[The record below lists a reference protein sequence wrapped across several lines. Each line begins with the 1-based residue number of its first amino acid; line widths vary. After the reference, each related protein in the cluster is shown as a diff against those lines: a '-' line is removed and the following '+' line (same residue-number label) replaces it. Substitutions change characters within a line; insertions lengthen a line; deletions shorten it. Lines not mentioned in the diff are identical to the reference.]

1 VAVALRQQRRN
12 TQRAG
17 RSLRGAFEDHCMP
30 TASARR
36 FLSRPTASRLRAR
49 ALPLAGVLLMALA
62 TAGAHAQAYRNPLVN
77 TATIAAPADISDPTP
92 GNNSSSDSNTL
103 AATAQLSVVKTIT
116 SAVPVP
122 VGGAVQYRIEVRNA
136 GPSQAVG
143 ATLTDSVPTQLTGVT
158 WTCAPVSAATSCSA
172 ASGTDSVNVGVNVG
186 VGEVLVVL
194 VSGTA
199 PTVTPATIS
208 ANSATITPPPG
219 TTDPTPGDNTS
230 TTPTITVQ
238 AAAII
243 ANNDNYTATPIAP
256 GAGGTTPRVFANDT
270 LNGAAFAD
278 AAVVA
283 TLTTAP
289 AGYAINAN
297 GTISVP
303 ATAAAGPVTL
313 TYQICEAASPS
324 NCSSA
329 SVQLVVSP
337 NAVDDSYAVQAG
349 AQRVGNVRD
358 NDNYVVDSTF
368 TQTAAPTQGTLQ
380 LLTDGNFTY
389 TANAGATGTDTF
401 SYQLCLPAPNG
412 AVCDTATVT
421 INLTANVI
429 DAVNDD
435 FSAASIPAAAGGT
448 TASVLTNDTFN
459 GAAVV
464 PANLTTTLITAPA
477 GYTINAAGAIS
488 VPANAVAG
496 PVSLAYR
503 ICVTAAPTLCDTA
516 TVQVVVGPNALD
528 DAITTPGAGQPV
540 SGSVAGND
548 NTPAGSAFTPA
559 GAAAT
564 QGTVILNGDGAF
576 TYTPNAG
583 ASGTDTFGYQVCLP
597 APNGAVCDSAVVTVT
612 LGANA
617 LLANDDLF
625 PTPVSALTGGS
636 TPSVLGNDTLNG
648 VVVTPGTVTATLQGA
663 VTGFSLDAVSG
674 VISVAAGVPAGATAL
689 SYQLCENAVPANCS
703 TANVQVLVSPAAQ
716 PDSYPVQS
724 GQAATGNVGTND
736 APPVGA
742 VFTALSQPTLG
753 TLVFNTDGSFTYT
766 SAPGSTGSDTITY
779 QVCLPAPN
787 SGVCATT
794 TAAFVIAANTVDAVD
809 DPFTS
814 PAISPVT
821 GGSTPSVLGND
832 LYNGAPAAAAQVTL
846 SLTGT
851 APPGYTITSAGVIN
865 VPAGA
870 AAGAVSITY
879 ELCEAGTTSNC
890 DTAAVALLIAPAA
903 ADDTYTTSAGQPL
916 VGDVSINDNAPA
928 GSTYSVFTPPAAGTF
943 TLQANGSFS
952 YTPAGAGP
960 QTLQYQV
967 CLPAPDAGTCA
978 TGTVNITVIAN
989 TLDAVDDNFR
999 APVFAPGA
1007 GGTTPSVLGNDT
1019 FNGAAANP
1027 LQVTVNLVGAPAGFS
1042 MDAAGIITVS
1052 GFAPAGATTLTYEL
1066 CELGSTSN
1074 CDTAAAQVLI
1084 APDAQDDTAS
1094 VTGTQPGSFNLAAN
1108 DNVPAGATFTV
1119 TVAPTKGT
1127 AVLAADGTLQYAAT
1141 AGQSGADTL
1150 TYQVCLPAPDG
1161 TTCDTA
1167 QVAINIAAAALV
1179 AVNDDYSAS
1188 PIPPSG
1194 GSTPSVL
1201 LNDTFNG
1208 AAIVPGTTPVTAS
1221 LTTLVSG
1228 YSMAANGVIS
1238 VAAGTLPGSV
1248 ALNYQVCET
1257 ALPSNC
1263 ATATAVVVMSP
1274 DAVNDT
1280 LPATAGATTVLN
1292 VLANDVAPLAPVV
1305 SVTVQPLG
1313 GTAVVNGDG
1322 SLSYTPTGPF
1332 VGPDTLTYQLCLP
1345 APHGAVC
1352 DTATVALNVTATTL
1366 AAANDNFTGTPIAPA
1381 AGGSTASVLL
1391 NDTFNGSPIV
1401 PGTTPVVAALL
1412 SPVTGYTMAADGVV
1426 SVAPGT
1432 TPAAVTLS
1440 YQVCETAL
1448 PTNCAAATAV
1458 VAVSPDV
1465 ADDNL
1470 PATAG
1475 TTTVLNVLA
1484 NDAAPLNP
1492 LVTIPGAP
1500 TNGTAVANGDGS
1512 ISYTPTGAFVG
1523 TDSFTY
1529 QVCLPAPGG
1538 TVCDTATVSVTVSA
1552 TTLTAVADDFT
1563 ATPIAPATGGSTTSV
1578 LLNDTFSGA
1587 PIIPGTTAVTAS
1599 LSSPV
1604 TGYSMAAN
1612 GVITVA
1618 PGTTPAAV
1626 TLNYQVCENAVPTN
1640 CAGATALV
1648 AVSPEAVDDA
1658 LPATAGTTTVL
1669 NVLANDTAPLA
1680 PTVTVPAAPAN
1691 GAALVNGDG
1700 TISYTP
1706 NAGFTGADSFTY
1718 QVCLPAPAAG
1728 VCDTATVAVTVGVTT
1743 LTAAPDDF
1751 TTTPIA
1757 PAAGGSTASVLLND
1771 TFNGV
1776 AIVPGTT
1783 PVTATLLTVEPGYSM
1798 AANGVISVAPGTT
1811 PAAVTL
1817 NYQVCETAVP
1827 TNCAAAAA
1835 VVAVSPVAVDDA
1847 LPAAAGV
1854 ATVLNVTANDTLPA
1868 NPTITVSVAPT
1879 NGTAVVNGDGTITYT
1894 PTAGFTGADSFTYQV
1909 CLPAPG
1915 AAVCDTASVAVT
1927 VSVTGLV
1934 AVNDDFTAT
1943 PIAPAAGGSTASV
1956 LLNDTFNGAPIVPG
1970 TTAVT
1975 ASLLTP
1981 ATGYTMA
1988 ANGVVSVAPGTTP
2001 AAVTLNYQVCE
2012 NAVPSNCASA
2022 AVVVAVSPDAV
2033 ADTLPAAAG
2042 TTTVLN
2048 VLANDAAPLTPVV
2061 TIPTPPTSGT
2071 AVVNG
2076 DGSISYTPT
2085 GPFTGTDTFT
2095 YQLCLPAPGAT
2106 VCDTATVSITVSAT
2120 TLTAVADD
2128 FTATPIAPAAGGSTA
2143 SVLLN
2148 DTFNGAPI
2156 VPGTTPVTASLLTS
2170 VAGYTMA
2177 ANGVVSVAPGT
2188 TPAAVTLNYQ
2198 VCENAVPSNCASA
2211 AVVVAVSP
2219 DAVADALPATAGTTT
2234 VLNVLAND
2242 AAPLNPVV
2250 TIPSPPTSGTAVVNG
2265 DGTISY
2271 TPTAGFTGTDSFT
2284 YQLCLPA
2291 PGATVCDTATVSIT
2305 VSATTLSAVADDFTA
2320 TPIAPAA
2327 GGSTAS
2333 VLLNDTFNGA
2343 PIVPGTTQVTASL
2356 VTPVTGYSMAPN
2368 GVVTVAPGTTPAAVT
2383 LSYQVCEIA
2392 VPTNCAQSTAV
2403 VAVSPVV
2410 VDDTLNAAAGTTTVL
2425 NVTVNDTLPT
2435 NPTITVSVAPANGT
2449 ATVNGDGTI
2458 SYTPNAGFTGPDT
2471 FTYQAC
2477 LPAPAAGVCD
2487 TATVALTV
2495 AATSVTVVNDDFTG
2509 TPIAPATGG
2518 STASVLLN
2526 DTFNGAPIVPGTT
2539 PVTASLV
2546 NPVAGYSM
2554 AANGVVSVAAGTTPA
2569 AVTLSYQACENAVP
2583 TNCAQGTAVVAVSPV
2598 AADDTLSATAGTTTV
2613 LNVTANDTLPTNPTI
2628 TVSVAPANGTVVV
2641 NGDGTISYT
2650 PTGPFTGADSFTYQ
2664 VCLPVPG
2671 AGVCDTATVSLTVTA
2686 SALVAVGDDF
2696 SGVPVA
2702 PTGGSTASVLL
2713 NDTFNGAPIVP
2724 GTTPVTAS
2732 LVSAVPGYSMAAN
2745 GVVTVAPGT
2754 TPAATTLTYQVCEN
2768 AQPTNCAQATALVAV
2783 RPNAA
2788 DDTLPAGS
2796 GTTVLNVAANDTL
2809 PLGPVFTV
2817 SVPPTNGTAVVN
2829 GDNTISYTPTAG
2841 FTGTDNFTYQVCLPA
2856 PNLNVCDTATVS
2868 VTVTAALLDAV
2879 DDTATNVPATGA
2891 LGLLNVFANDTF
2903 NGAAL
2908 DPAMVVLTPNNTTA
2922 LTIQPNG
2929 SLDVA
2934 AGTPGVTYTTTY
2946 RICLVAQPAV
2956 CDIGTVSVTLA
2967 TTPGLL
2973 DAVDDTVANV
2983 PAAGATGV
2991 ANVLANDTYNS
3002 AALDPA
3008 TVVLIPVNTAA
3019 LTIQPNGSVDVAAGT
3034 PGSTYTTTYQI
3045 CLVAQPAV
3053 CDVGTVTV
3061 TLANPA
3067 VLVAADDSVVDVPA
3081 AGASAVINVLTND
3094 SLNGAPLDPATVVLT
3109 PVNTAALTIQPNGS
3123 VNVAAGTPGSTY
3135 TTTYQICLVAQPTV
3149 CAAGTVSVTLAAA
3162 PLAVPVAN
3170 PDQATTPQDG
3180 QIDVPVLAND
3190 LVNGAPLDP
3199 QTVAVT
3205 ITTAPASGTAVV
3217 LAGGIVRYTPTPNYS
3232 GPDTFTYTVCNQ
3244 ASPPDCSSATVT
3256 VQVELNDVDV
3266 VDENITVLSGT
3277 TTTVPLLDNL
3287 TTSGARINAASM
3299 RLARAAVNGRA
3310 TCANGDCIYTAFVGY
3325 SGLDNFSYTICDN
3338 SVPTP
3343 VCVEGRVN
3351 VVVTADPVVLR
3362 LTKQAT
3368 QRSVQVG
3375 DVVRYVVTVENM
3387 GDFDALGVTLLDT
3400 LPSGFT
3406 FIPGGFEAHDAD
3418 NAARASGVAPLQ
3430 IDGLDIPAGGSAT
3443 LVYYLRVGAGV
3454 GLGVH
3459 TNRITAADVLGTTI
3473 SNVASADVEVIGD
3486 PLLDES
3492 LVIGSVFDDH
3502 NGNGVQ
3508 DAGERGI
3515 PGVRVVSVEGLVIE
3529 TDAYGRYH
3537 LVGIN
3542 GGQARGRNFIL
3553 KVDPSTLPAEAR
3565 FTTRNPL
3572 VRRIT
3577 PGLPVRFDFGVALP
3591 QGRME
3596 AGPPQSVLEVGEGLF
3611 VPGQATLGPAAE
3623 AVLAHA
3629 ARTLQAQGGGQLNV
3643 AVGQATPELAAQR
3656 ADALRQ
3662 ALLPRLPADVAARVQ
3677 VQVQPTAPARPATR
3691 ADR

>member
-1 VAVALRQQRRN
+1 
-12 TQRAG
+12 
-17 RSLRGAFEDHCMP
+17 MP

-36 FLSRPTASRLRAR
+36 FLSRPTASRLPAR

-62 TAGAHAQAYRNPLVN
+62 TAGVHAQAYRNPLVN
-77 TATIAAPADISDPTP
+77 TATVAAPADISDPTP

-103 AATAQLSVVKTIT
+103 AATAQLSIVKTIT
-116 SAVPVP
+116 SPVP
-122 VGGAVQYRIEVRNA
+122 VAAGAPVQYRIEVRNG

-143 ATLTDSVPTQLTGVT
+143 ALLTDSVPTQLTGVT

-194 VSGTA
+194 VTGTA
-199 PTVTPATIS
+199 PVVTPATIS

-219 TTDPTPGDNTS
+219 TTDPTPGDNTA
-230 TTPTITVQ
+230 TTPTISVQ
-238 AAAII
+238 AAAIV
-243 ANNDNYTATPIAP
+243 ANNDNYTATPIPP

-270 LNGAAFAD
+270 LRGDAFVD

-289 AGYAINAN
+289 AGYSINAN

-303 ATAAAGPVTL
+303 ATAASGPVTL

-324 NCSSA
+324 NCASA
-329 SVQLVVSP
+329 NVQLVVAP

-349 AQRVGNVRD
+349 AQLVGNVRD

-389 TANAGATGTDTF
+389 MANAGATGTDTF

-421 INLTANVI
+421 VNLTANVI

-435 FSAASIPAAAGGT
+435 FSAGAIPAAAGGIT
-448 TASVLTNDTFN
+448 PSVLTNDTFN
-459 GAAVV
+459 GAAVD
-464 PANLTTTLITAPA
+464 PATLTTTLITAPA
-477 GYTINAAGAIS
+477 GYTINAGAIS

-548 NTPAGSAFTPA
+548 NTPAGSAFTAA

-564 QGTVILNGDGAF
+564 QGTVVLNADGSF

-583 ASGTDTFGYQVCLP
+583 ASGTDTFGYSVCLP
-597 APNGAVCDSAVVTVT
+597 APNGGVCDTAVVTVT

-625 PTPVSALTGGS
+625 PTPVPALTGGS

-663 VTGFSLDAVSG
+663 VAGFSLDPTSG
-674 VISVAAGVPAGATAL
+674 VITVAAGVPAGATAL
-689 SYQLCENAVPANCS
+689 SYQLCENAAPANCS

-716 PDSYPVQS
+716 PDSFNAQS
-724 GQAATGNVGTND
+724 GQAFSGNVGTND
-736 APPVGA
+736 APPPNA
-742 VFTALSQPTLG
+742 VFAALSQPTLG
-753 TLVFNTDGSFTYT
+753 TLVFNSDGSFTYT
-766 SAPGSTGSDTITY
+766 SAAGSAGTDTITY

-809 DPFTS
+809 DTFTT

-832 LYNGAPAAAAQVTL
+832 LYNAAPASAAQVTL

-851 APPGYTITSAGVIN
+851 TPPGYTITSAGVIN

-870 AAGAVSITY
+870 AAGAVSISY

-903 ADDTYTTSAGQPL
+903 ADDSYTTSAGQPL

-928 GSTYSVFTPPAAGTF
+928 GAAYTVLTPPAAGTF
-943 TLQANGSFS
+943 SLQPDGSFS
-952 YTPAGAGP
+952 YTPAGAGA

-978 TGTVNITVIAN
+978 TGTVSINVIAN

-999 APVFAPGA
+999 TPVFAPGA

-1042 MDAAGIITVS
+1042 IDAGGVITVS
-1052 GFAPAGATTLTYEL
+1052 GFAPAGAATLAYEL

-1074 CDTAAAQVLI
+1074 CDTAAVQVLI
-1084 APDAQDDTAS
+1084 APDAFDDTAS

-1108 DNVPAGATFTV
+1108 DNVPAGATFTIA
-1119 TVAPTKGT
+1119 VAPTKGT
-1127 AVLAADGTLQYAAT
+1127 AVLAADGSLQYTAT
-1141 AGQSGADTL
+1141 AGQSGTDTL
-1150 TYQVCLPAPDG
+1150 SYQVCLPAPDG

-1167 QVAINIAAAALV
+1167 QVTISIAAAALV

-1208 AAIVPGTTPVTAS
+1208 APIVPGTTPVIAS
-1221 LTTLVSG
+1221 LTTLVTG
-1228 YSMAANGVIS
+1228 YSMATNGVIS

-1248 ALNYQVCET
+1248 ALNYQVCEA

-1263 ATATAVVVMSP
+1263 ATATAVVVTSP
-1274 DAVNDT
+1274 DAVDDS

-1305 SVTVQPLG
+1305 SVTVQPTS
-1313 GTAVVNGDG
+1313 GTVAVNGDG
-1322 SLSYTPTGPF
+1322 SISYTPTGAF
-1332 VGPDTLTYQLCLP
+1332 VGPDTFTYQLCLP
-1345 APHGAVC
+1345 APHGTVC
-1352 DTATVALNVTATTL
+1352 DTATVALTVTATTL
-1366 AAANDNFTGTPIAPA
+1366 VAVNDDFTGTPIAPA
-1381 AGGSTASVLL
+1381 AGGSTPSVLL
-1391 NDTFNGSPIV
+1391 NDTFNGAAIV
-1401 PGTTPVVAALL
+1401 PGTTPVTATLL
-1412 SPVTGYTMAADGVV
+1412 SPVTGYTMAATGVV

-1458 VAVSPDV
+1458 VAVAPD
-1465 ADDNL
+1465 AIDDAL

-1492 LVTIPGAP
+1492 VVTIASAP
-1500 TNGTAVANGDGS
+1500 ANGTAVANGDGS

-1523 TDSFTY
+1523 ADSFTY

-1538 TVCDTATVSVTVSA
+1538 SVCDTATVSVNVSA

-1563 ATPIAPATGGSTTSV
+1563 STPIAPATGGSTTSV

-1599 LSSPV
+1599 LSTPV
-1604 TGYSMAAN
+1604 TGYSMDAN

-1618 PGTTPAAV
+1618 PGTP
-1626 TLNYQVCENAVPTN
+1626 
-1640 CAGATALV
+1640 
-1648 AVSPEAVDDA
+1648 
-1658 LPATAGTTTVL
+1658 
-1669 NVLANDTAPLA
+1669 
-1680 PTVTVPAAPAN
+1680 
-1691 GAALVNGDG
+1691 
-1700 TISYTP
+1700 
-1706 NAGFTGADSFTY
+1706 
-1718 QVCLPAPAAG
+1718 
-1728 VCDTATVAVTVGVTT
+1728 
-1743 LTAAPDDF
+1743 
-1751 TTTPIA
+1751 
-1757 PAAGGSTASVLLND
+1757 
-1771 TFNGV
+1771 
-1776 AIVPGTT
+1776 
-1783 PVTATLLTVEPGYSM
+1783 
-1798 AANGVISVAPGTT
+1798 

-1827 TNCAAAAA
+1827 TNCAGATA
-1835 VVAVSPVAVDDA
+1835 VVAVSPVAVDDV
-1847 LPAAAGV
+1847 LPAAAGS
-1854 ATVLNVTANDTLPA
+1854 ATVLAVTANDTLPA
-1868 NPTITVSVAPT
+1868 NPTITVAVAPT

-1894 PTAGFTGADSFTYQV
+1894 PVAGFTGADSFTYQV

-1927 VSVTGLV
+1927 VSVTGLTAVNDDFTATPIAPAAGGSTASVLLNDTFNGGAIVPGTTPVTATLLTTATGYTMAADGVVTVAPGTTPAAITLNYQVCENAAPTNCASAAVLV
-1934 AVNDDFTAT
+1934 AVRPEAVADALPATAGTTTVLNVLVNDAAPLNPVVTIPTAPTSGTAVVNGDGTISYTPTAGFTGPDSFTYQLCLPAPGASVCDTATVSITVSATTLTAAADDFTAT

-1970 TTAVT
+1970 TTAV
-1975 ASLLTP
+1975 
-1981 ATGYTMA
+1981 
-1988 ANGVVSVAPGTTP
+1988 N
-2001 AAVTLNYQVCE
+2001 
-2012 NAVPSNCASA
+2012 
-2022 AVVVAVSPDAV
+2022 
-2033 ADTLPAAAG
+2033 
-2042 TTTVLN
+2042 
-2048 VLANDAAPLTPVV
+2048 
-2061 TIPTPPTSGT
+2061 
-2071 AVVNG
+2071 
-2076 DGSISYTPT
+2076 
-2085 GPFTGTDTFT
+2085 
-2095 YQLCLPAPGAT
+2095 
-2106 VCDTATVSITVSAT
+2106 
-2120 TLTAVADD
+2120 
-2128 FTATPIAPAAGGSTA
+2128 
-2143 SVLLN
+2143 
-2148 DTFNGAPI
+2148 
-2156 VPGTTPVTASLLTS
+2156 
-2170 VAGYTMA
+2170 
-2177 ANGVVSVAPGT
+2177 
-2188 TPAAVTLNYQ
+2188 
-2198 VCENAVPSNCASA
+2198 
-2211 AVVVAVSP
+2211 
-2219 DAVADALPATAGTTT
+2219 
-2234 VLNVLAND
+2234 
-2242 AAPLNPVV
+2242 
-2250 TIPSPPTSGTAVVNG
+2250 
-2265 DGTISY
+2265 
-2271 TPTAGFTGTDSFT
+2271 
-2284 YQLCLPA
+2284 
-2291 PGATVCDTATVSIT
+2291 
-2305 VSATTLSAVADDFTA
+2305 
-2320 TPIAPAA
+2320 
-2327 GGSTAS
+2327 
-2333 VLLNDTFNGA
+2333 
-2343 PIVPGTTQVTASL
+2343 ASL

-2368 GVVTVAPGTTPAAVT
+2368 GVVTVAPGTTPAATT

-2458 SYTPNAGFTGPDT
+2458 SYTPNAGFTGSDS

-2487 TATVALTV
+2487 TATVTLTV

-2509 TPIAPATGG
+2509 TPIAPAAGG

-2526 DTFNGAPIVPGTT
+2526 DTFNSTPIVPGTT
-2539 PVTASLV
+2539 PVTASLIS
-2546 NPVAGYSM
+2546 PVAGYSM

-2569 AVTLSYQACENAVP
+2569 VVTLSYQACENAVP
-2583 TNCAQGTAVVAVSPV
+2583 SNCAQGTAVVAVSPV
-2598 AADDTLSATAGTTTV
+2598 AADDTLSAAAGTTTV
-2613 LNVTANDTLPTNPTI
+2613 LNVAANDTLPTNPTI
-2628 TVSVAPANGTVVV
+2628 TVSVAPANGTAVV

-2650 PTGPFTGADSFTYQ
+2650 PSGPFTGADSFTYQ
-2664 VCLPVPG
+2664 VCLPAPG

-2696 SGVPVA
+2696 SATPVA
-2702 PTGGSTASVLL
+2702 PSGGSTTSVLL
-2713 NDTFNGAPIVP
+2713 NDTFNGALIVP

-2754 TPAATTLTYQVCEN
+2754 VPAATTLTYQVCEN
-2768 AQPTNCAQATALVAV
+2768 AQPTNCAQATAVVAV
-2783 RPNAA
+2783 RPDAA

-2809 PLGPVFTV
+2809 PPGPVFTV

-2829 GDNTISYTPTAG
+2829 GDNTISYTPNAG
-2841 FTGTDNFTYQVCLPA
+2841 FTGTDSFTYQVCLPA

-2908 DPAMVVLTPNNTTA
+2908 DPATVLLTPNNTTA

-2934 AGTPGVTYTTTY
+2934 AGTPGATYTTTY
-2946 RICLVAQPAV
+2946 RLCLVAQPTV
-2956 CDIGTVSVTLA
+2956 CDIGTVSVILA

-2983 PAAGATGV
+2983 PAAGASGV

-3008 TVVLIPVNTAA
+3008 TVVLTPVNTAA
-3019 LTIQPNGSVDVAAGT
+3019 LTIQANGSVDVAAGT
-3034 PGSTYTTTYQI
+3034 PGTTYTTTYQI

-3053 CDVGTVTV
+3053 CDVGTVSV
-3061 TLANPA
+3061 TLEAA
-3067 VLVAADDSVVDVPA
+3067 GALVAADDTVPGVPPG
-3081 AGASAVINVLTND
+3081 GATGVTNVLTND
-3094 SLNGAPLDPATVVLT
+3094 TLNGAPVDPTAVVLT
-3109 PVNTAALTIQPNGS
+3109 PTNTAALTIQPDGS
-3123 VNVAAGTPGSTY
+3123 VDVAAGAPGTTY

-3149 CAAGTVSVTLAAA
+3149 CAVGTLSVTLAAA
-3162 PLAVPVAN
+3162 PNSVPVAN
-3170 PDQATTPQDG
+3170 NDQASTPQD
-3180 QIDVPVLAND
+3180 IPVDVPVLAND
-3190 LVNGAPLDP
+3190 LANGAPVDP
-3199 QTVAVT
+3199 DTVVVT
-3205 ITTAPASGTAVV
+3205 ITAAPTMGTAVV
-3217 LAGGIVRYTPTPNYS
+3217 LPGGSVRYTPMTHYS
-3232 GPDTFTYTVCNQ
+3232 GADSFTYTVCSQ
-3244 ASPPDCSSATVT
+3244 ASPSTCSSATVS
-3256 VQVELNDVDV
+3256 VQTGLNDVDV

-3287 TTSGARINAASM
+3287 TTSGARINPASM
-3299 RLARAAVNGRA
+3299 RLGRAASSGRA
-3310 TCANGDCIYTAFVGY
+3310 TCGNGECVYTAFVGY
-3325 SGLDNFSYTICDN
+3325 SGLDNFSYNICDT
-3338 SVPTP
+3338 SMPTP
-3343 VCVEGRVN
+3343 VCVEGWVN
-3351 VVVTADPVVLR
+3351 VVVTADAVVLR

-3406 FIPGGFEAHDAD
+3406 FIPGGFEARDAD
-3418 NAARASGVAPLQ
+3418 NAARASGVAPLR

-3473 SNVASADVEVIGD
+3473 SNVASADVEVVGD

-3492 LVIGSVFDDH
+3492 LVVGSVFDDR

-3553 KVDPSTLPAEAR
+3553 KVDPSTLPGEAR

-3591 QGRME
+3591 EGRMG
-3596 AGPPQSVLEVGEGLF
+3596 AGPPPSVLEVGEGLF

-3643 AVGQATPELAAQR
+3643 AVGQATPELAARR